1 HRAHQ
6 KRPKRQPEQRHRHE
20 TWTLA
25 CTLGSSARVAEE
37 DVDDLSRH
45 VERGENDSD
54 QNQVIRHMR
63 RRPMRCGMKNF
74 LFGPA
79 AGEEDRHTAE
89 RHHADRVRHE
99 SYWHETPQAAHFANI
114 LFAVASVNHG
124 ACTEEQEGFEKTV
137 REQVHYPSSNTADP
151 KRD

>member
-1 HRAHQ
+1 
-6 KRPKRQPEQRHRHE
+6 
-20 TWTLA
+20 
-25 CTLGSSARVAEE
+25 
-37 DVDDLSRH
+37 
-45 VERGENDSD
+45 
-54 QNQVIRHMR
+54 
-63 RRPMRCGMKNF
+63 MRCGMKNF

-79 AGEEDRHTAE
+79 AAEKERHTAE

-99 SYWHETPQAAHFANI
+99 SYWHEAPQAAHFANI

-151 KRD
+151 KRDHHQTKLRNGRVSQNPLDVRLGDGDQRCHQRCRHADPHNDRERRCYAADRA